1 MSYDAIKE
9 SALALFAEH
18 GYEGTS
24 LAQIAES
31 VGIKKQSIYSHFKSK
46 DDLFL
51 QLLNE
56 TFEIELIRV
65 TNYLQEHFEKPL
77 HDCLFKSL
85 QSYIERYNNDSR
97 MKFFLRI
104 SFFPPAH
111 IYAQVMDALYEYI
124 DQVDALYLER
134 FKHAIELKEMN
145 EQAEIATMAFSALID
160 SICVELVYGGTKR
173 TEKKLQ
179 AAWIVFWNGVTA
191 SKNNS

>member
-9 SALALFAEH
+9 SALALFAKH

-77 HDCLFKSL
+77 GDCLFKSL
-85 QSYIERYNNDSR
+85 QSYIERFNNDSR

-134 FKHAIELKEMN
+134 FKHAIELKEMSG
-145 EQAEIATMAFSALID
+145 QAEIATMAFSALID

-179 AAWIVFWNGVTA
+179 AAWIVFWNGLTA